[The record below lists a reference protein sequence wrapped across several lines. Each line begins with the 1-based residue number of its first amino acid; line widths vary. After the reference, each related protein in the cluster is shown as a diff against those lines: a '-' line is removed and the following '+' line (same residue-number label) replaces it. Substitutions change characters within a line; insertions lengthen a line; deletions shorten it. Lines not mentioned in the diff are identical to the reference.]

1 MLKQSLYHTWQR
13 YKTLRSHVITA
24 LPIVILM
31 PHSACNCRCVMC
43 DIWKD
48 NKNLKQL
55 NEEDVIALVSSLK
68 NLGTKQ
74 VLMSGGEAMLNPKF
88 FELCRILKSE
98 KFKITLLSTGLT
110 LKRNAEKLLQWVDD
124 IIVSIDGTE
133 KVHDRIRNIDGAFSK
148 LSEGVQHLKK
158 INPDYRITAR
168 TVIHKL
174 NFEIWPQIID
184 VAKEMNLDG
193 ISFLPADVSSHAFNR
208 EMLWNS
214 ERQNDVLIGKNELP
228 LLEEVLDYIIA
239 EYQTDFE
246 NHFIAES
253 QQKLKMIAAYYNA
266 VHGLCDF
273 PFKRCNAPWVSAVL
287 EADGNV
293 RPCFFHPGY
302 GNIHQQSLKEIIN
315 NERAINFRKGLNMDA
330 DETCKRCVCY
340 LNLPPGTNPANI

>member
-1 MLKQSLYHTWQR
+1 
-13 YKTLRSHVITA
+13 
-24 LPIVILM
+24 
-31 PHSACNCRCVMC
+31 MC

-55 NEEDVIALVSSLK
+55 KEEDVIALVSSLK

-74 VLMSGGEAMLNPKF
+74 VLMSGGEALLNPKF
-88 FELCRILKSE
+88 FTFCQILKKE
-98 KFKITLLSTGLT
+98 GFKITLLSTGLT
-110 LKRNAEKLLQWVDD
+110 IKKNAEQLLQWVDD
-124 IIVSIDGTE
+124 IIISIDGTAE
-133 KVHDRIRNIDGAFSK
+133 VHDRIRNIDGAFSK

-158 INPDYRITAR
+158 INPGYRITAR

-174 NFEIWPQIID
+174 NYEIWPQIID
-184 VAKEMNLDG
+184 TAKEINLDG

-208 EMLWNS
+208 EVLWNY
-214 ERQNDVLIGKNELP
+214 ERQNEVLIEKEELP
-228 LLEEVLDYIIA
+228 LLEEVLNYIIT

-253 QQKLKMIAAYYNA
+253 PQKLKNIAAYYKA
-266 VHGLCDF
+266 VHGLCNF
-273 PFKRCNAPWVSAVL
+273 PFKKCNAPWVSAVV

-302 GNIHQQSLKEIIN
+302 GNIHQQQLKSIVN
-315 NERAINFRKGLNMDA
+315 NDAAINFRKHLDTDA

-340 LNLPPGTNPANI
+340 LNLPPAINPANS